1 MESHP
6 TNKALT
12 NRCSKDFEEGETSK
26 HVPPSHQ
33 TTNGEETSIAT
44 HISHTPN
51 QDAPAERL
59 ASSMAQRDCD
69 RLAAEQAL
77 LCALESGRTS
87 GESGGWISSPKVR
100 AHFGDRT
107 TEGHC
112 DSALPKS
119 PS

>member
-6 TNKALT
+6 TNKVLT

-26 HVPPSHQ
+26 HVSPSHQ

-51 QDAPAERL
+51 QNAPAERL
-59 ASSMAQRDCD
+59 ASSRAQRDCD

-77 LCALESGRTS
+77 LLALENGRMS
-87 GESGGWISSPKVR
+87 DEHEGWISSPEE
-100 AHFGDRT
+100 RT
-107 TEGHC
+107 F
-112 DSALPKS
+112 
-119 PS
+119 